1 MSNYVW
7 RGIETIPGP
16 QEFYIAQGLR
26 LGSKIPGSVTVN
38 NAKKIKGYVEE
49 LRDIISVLI
58 VNKVCLLEYSF

>member
-1 MSNYVW
+1 MYEGASKQSLD
-7 RGIETIPGP
+7 PKSS
-16 QEFYIAQGLR
+16 IALGLR

-38 NAKKIKGYVEE
+38 NSKKIKGYVEE

>member
-1 MSNYVW
+1 MYEGASKQSLD
-7 RGIETIPGP
+7 PKSS
-16 QEFYIAQGLR
+16 IAQGLR

-38 NAKKIKGYVEE
+38 NSKKIKGYVEE